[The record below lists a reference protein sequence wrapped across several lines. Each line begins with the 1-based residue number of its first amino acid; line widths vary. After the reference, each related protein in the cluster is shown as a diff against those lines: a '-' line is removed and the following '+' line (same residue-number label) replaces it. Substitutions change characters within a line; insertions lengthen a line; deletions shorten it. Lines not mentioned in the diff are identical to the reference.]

1 MALASLAIP
10 RSWPIISRRVRRN
23 TKCGAFP
30 TSEGEARRGGDV
42 ISAIDRAAAVEWG
55 QLMGMGRGQHAR
67 FGLGRMGRPRT
78 EDNPA
83 QVERRFACAF
93 ARLRGEMTAAEAAVR
108 FGVTARCVEQWVAWA
123 ASPDNPD
130 PRASELRRLAACR
143 RPPTG

>member
-1 MALASLAIP
+1 
-10 RSWPIISRRVRRN
+10 
-23 TKCGAFP
+23 
-30 TSEGEARRGGDV
+30 V
-42 ISAIDRAAAVEWG
+42 ISAIDRAAAVEWDWVME
-55 QLMGMGRGQHAR
+55 QRAR
-67 FGLGRMGRPRT
+67 NVMGRPRT
-78 EDNPA
+78 EHNPA